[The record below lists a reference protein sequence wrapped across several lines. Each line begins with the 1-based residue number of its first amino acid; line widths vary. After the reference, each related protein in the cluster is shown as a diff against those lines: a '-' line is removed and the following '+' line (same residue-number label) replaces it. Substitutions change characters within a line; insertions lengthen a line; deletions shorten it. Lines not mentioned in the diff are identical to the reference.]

1 MVDSVDGDGNVTE
14 RPKRFASPKQ
24 KKKKI
29 KTDED
34 PRVDEVYSILKTYS
48 EKSKLKD
55 NATTYG
61 EHVANKLRSY
71 SDFIR
76 LNTEHK
82 INYILH
88 ESDMLMLQQN
98 NQPDYSIHFPGPSS
112 SNNSFIPLH
121 SIGTSSGNTNTLS
134 PLSLY
139 SAPSFTQNN
148 NFSPLPSSSVPLTP
162 THETILNT
170 QENASPYYNIN

>member
-1 MVDSVDGDGNVTE
+1 MVMGKLQNDQRDFHRQN
-14 RPKRFASPKQ
+14 K

-34 PRVDEVYSILKTYS
+34 PRVDEVYSILKTYA
-48 EKSKLKD
+48 EKNKVKD

-71 SDFIR
+71 
-76 LNTEHK
+76 TEHK
-82 INYILH
+82 INCILH

-98 NQPDYSIHFPGPSS
+98 NQTDYPIHVPGPSS

-121 SIGTSSGNTNTLS
+121 SIGTSSGNTHTLS
-134 PLSLY
+134 SLN
-139 SAPSFTQNN
+139 SAPLFTPNN
-148 NFSPLPSSSVPLTP
+148 NFSPLPSSSVSFTP
-162 THETILNT
+162 THESNSLNT

>member
-1 MVDSVDGDGNVTE
+1 MVMGKLHCNDQRDFHRQD
-14 RPKRFASPKQ
+14 K

-34 PRVDEVYSILKTYS
+34 PRVDEVYSILKTYA
-48 EKSKLKD
+48 EKNKIKD

-71 SDFIR
+71 ADFIR

-82 INYILH
+82 INCILH

-98 NQPDYSIHFPGPSS
+98 KQPDYPLHFSGPSS
-112 SNNSFIPLH
+112 SNNSFIPLC
-121 SIGTSSGNTNTLS
+121 SISTSSGNTLS
-134 PLSLY
+134 PLFT
-139 SAPSFTQNN
+139 ATSFTPNN
-148 NFSPLPSSSVPLTP
+148 NLSPLPNSSIPFTP
-162 THETILNT
+162 TNESNSLNT
-170 QENASPYYNIN
+170 QENAPPYYNIN